1 LPSLGALSQI
11 VALDLEEP
19 WLRRWWAND
28 SSRQDQIAKLDK
40 LIKQEFQPIVDSLVN
55 KAHASLKSWQAS
67 ALQKSTQI
75 YVGLV
80 EFLQEQNNAR
90 RARTRALMS
99 PGDRV
104 WAEMR
109 NKRAARI
116 AELRREIPIVEA
128 LLMKLEAID
137 QVWSEVDRA

>member
-1 LPSLGALSQI
+1 MSQI

-19 WLRRWWAND
+19 WLRRWWAGD

-40 LIKQEFQPIVDSLVN
+40 LIKQEFQPIVNSLVN
-55 KAHASLKSWQAS
+55 TAHASLKSWQAS

-99 PGDRV
+99 PGGRG
-104 WAEMR
+104 ASGEMR
-109 NKRAARI
+109 SKRAARI
-116 AELRREIPIVEA
+116 AELRREIPVVEA
-128 LLMKLEAID
+128 LLMKLKAID
-137 QVWSEVDRA
+137 QVWNEVDGA